1 MVMMIDIPKYGNS
14 WHICKN
20 KIAFFPY
27 RNTSKCLDLTFG
39 SSTHLV
45 VSEIDNI

>member
-14 WHICKN
+14 WRICKN

-27 RNTSKCLDLTFG
+27 KNTSKCLNLMFG
-39 SSTHLV
+39 NSTHLV